1 MEIALRQE
9 LVNAI
14 PELNNQVYPTNAPE
28 GADKPYLV
36 YMRSRTDMEKTLE
49 GYTGSEYLG
58 FLFNVMAVSYSDMSR
73 IRNEV
78 VGLLVDM
85 EQRFIG
91 NNNQFYV
98 TEIDIVNIEE
108 QYEHQLGVNR
118 GIIDFTIYFKK
129 ENE

>member
-28 GADKPYLV
+28 TADKPYLV

-49 GYTGSEYLG
+49 GYTGTENLG
-58 FLFNVMAVSYSDMSR
+58 YLFNVMAVKYADMSR
-73 IRNEV
+73 LRNQVIE
-78 VGLLVDM
+78 LLVDM
-85 EQRFIG
+85 ERRHIG
-91 NNNQFYV
+91 NDEQFYI
-98 TEIDIVNIEE
+98 TELDIVNIEE